1 MLWISILLFAL
12 SANAQKE
19 LPRFLTKHASD
30 TLRFISM
37 DGRYAYI
44 KKKPGVLGF
53 VSSFRSMDFLNEGQQ
68 NDFIVTGSRYKN
80 RLAIESIP
88 SPHAEM
94 NLLKKHR
101 IFVVDYG
108 NSVSRLIGEGK
119 NARLHLAD
127 EWMTF
132 YDPLEKTIHIQN
144 LLTQKKYEI
153 KLSKK
158 ANPFFVPEVEMLAAD
173 LIYYTDIN
181 ESGYS
186 ALVSYKLSTKQSK
199 IIYKSSQSATRLEV
213 CSGDDYLAVGEFPY
227 DGVNRGSSI
236 QYIKF
241 QDIVGSAGLTSL
253 YSSSEQ
259 DTGNMV
265 CRPDSLYFI
274 KTLNWDKELNYKVSE
289 VVKLEIKTKKIE
301 AKSNLKH
308 VTQLIEMDGRVLIP
322 MRGEFFVVEGSFNL
336 GEDILKA
343 VPTREELQID
353 L

>member
-1 MLWISILLFAL
+1 MLWISILLFAI
-12 SANAQKE
+12 SANAQE
-19 LPRFLTKHASD
+19 LPHFLTKHPSD
-30 TLRFISM
+30 MLRFISM
-37 DGRYAYI
+37 DGRYAYL

-53 VSSFRSMDFLNEGQQ
+53 ASNFRSMDFLNEGQQ
-68 NDFIVTGSRYKN
+68 NEFIVTGSRHKN

-88 SPHAEM
+88 NPHTVM

-108 NSVSRLIGEGK
+108 NSVPRLVGEGR
-119 NARLHLAD
+119 NARLHLGD
-127 EWMTF
+127 EWITYF
-132 YDPLEKTIHIQN
+132 DPMDKIIHIQN
-144 LLTQKKYEI
+144 LVTQKRYEI

-158 ANPFFVPEVEMLAAD
+158 SNPFFVPDIEMLGAD
-173 LIYYTDIN
+173 MIYYNDIN

-186 ALVSYKLSTKQSK
+186 ALVAYKLSTKQNK
-199 IIYKSSQSATRLEV
+199 IVYKSSQSATKLEL
-213 CSGDDYLAVGEFPY
+213 CSGPDYLAVGEFPY

-241 QDIVGSAGLTSL
+241 QDTVGSAGLTSL
-253 YSSSEQ
+253 YSSIEQ
-259 DTGNMV
+259 DTGNII

-274 KTLNWDKELNYKVSE
+274 KTFNWDKELNYKVSD
-289 VVKLEIKTKKIE
+289 VVKLDIKTKKIQ

-322 MRGEFFVVEGSFNL
+322 MRGEFFVLEGTSNL

>member
-1 MLWISILLFAL
+1 MLWISILFFTL
-12 SANAQKE
+12 SINAQE

-37 DGRYAYI
+37 DGRYAYV

-53 VSSFRSMDFLNEGQQ
+53 ISSFRSMDFLNEAQQ
-68 NDFIVTGSRYKN
+68 NDFIVKGSSSKN

-88 SPHAEM
+88 NPHGEM
-94 NLLKKHR
+94 NLLKRHR

-108 NSVSRLIGEGK
+108 NSVPRFIGEGK

-127 EWMTF
+127 EWLTYF
-132 YDPLEKTIHIQN
+132 DPMEKTINVQN

-158 ANPFFVPEVEMLAAD
+158 SNPFFVPDVEMLAAD
-173 LIYYTDIN
+173 LIFYTDIN

-186 ALVSYKLSTKQSK
+186 ALVSYKLSTKQNK
-199 IIYKSSQSATRLEV
+199 IVYKSSQSATKLEL
-213 CSGDDYLAVGEFPY
+213 CSAADYLAVGEFPY

-236 QYIKF
+236 QYMRF
-241 QDIVGSAGLTSL
+241 QDIVSSAGLTSL
-253 YSSSEQ
+253 YSSIEQ
-259 DTGNMV
+259 DTGSII

-274 KTLNWDKELNYKVSE
+274 KTFNWDKELNYKVSD
-289 VVKLEIKTKKIE
+289 VVKLDIKTKKIE

-322 MRGEFFVVEGSFNL
+322 MRGEFFVLEGTSNL